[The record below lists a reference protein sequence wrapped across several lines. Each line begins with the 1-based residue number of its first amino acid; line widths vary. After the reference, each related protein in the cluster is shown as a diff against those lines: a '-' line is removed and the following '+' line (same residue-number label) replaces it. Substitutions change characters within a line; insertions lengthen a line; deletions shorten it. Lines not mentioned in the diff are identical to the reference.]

1 MSDFIYEFI
10 LNFIDVGAG
19 TGILSLFAAKYG
31 GAKKVYAVEA
41 SPMANFTKLFVEH
54 NGLQDV
60 IEVIH
65 GRVEEIVLPV
75 EKVDIIISEWM
86 GFYLLHEV
94 SGFGGCEFKND

>member
-1 MSDFIYEFI
+1 MY
-10 LNFIDVGAG
+10 LDVGAG

-41 SPMANFTKLFVEH
+41 SPMATFTQLFVEH
-54 NGLQDV
+54 NNMQDV

-65 GRVEEIVLPV
+65 GKIEQVELGV

-94 SGFGGCEFKND
+94 CIQNLKPFYSFILGCNCEF